1 MGGTVFSVMCAGIPP
16 PTPPSC
22 SLACEDCQL
31 DMILSE
37 ISEVKQLVN
46 RVATLESKVAE
57 QDATI
62 QHLCD
67 QVCSLTAEIKTL
79 KEKVNT
85 NDQLQK
91 GNALRLFGFPGSN
104 DETSLSTKI
113 YDRVLKPIL
122 VAAKSKG
129 DLSSVPQVNN
139 VIETCFRVGKFSPGA
154 NKPPP
159 PILIK
164 FTSSAVRLAL
174 LKNKRTNMPSP
185 TEGEKNNGCRRFI
198 LAEDL
203 TTPTYRKMQELQ
215 KDDRVSKAWSINGE
229 IWYLPTGENQKS
241 KKVKSVYDDIDTILS

>member
-1 MGGTVFSVMCAGIPP
+1 MAKSQL
-16 PTPPSC
+16 S
-22 SLACEDCQL
+22 SEQKL

-46 RVATLESKVAE
+46 RVATLENQVAE
-57 QDATI
+57 QDNTI
-62 QHLCD
+62 QFLTSE
-67 QVCSLTAEIKTL
+67 VTSLRAEVKTL
-79 KEKVNT
+79 KEKVNHS
-85 NDQLQK
+85 DQLQK

-104 DETSLSTKI
+104 DETSLSSKI

-129 DLSSVPQVNN
+129 DLSTVPQLNN
-139 VIETCFRVGKFSPGA
+139 VIEDSFRIGKFSPGP

-159 PILIK
+159 PIIIK
-164 FTSSAVRLAL
+164 FSSPAVRLAI

-185 TEGEKNNGCRRFI
+185 TEGEKNAGIKRFV

-203 TTPTYRKMQELQ
+203 TSPTFKKMQELQ

-229 IWYLPTGENQKS
+229 IFFLPTGENQRP
-241 KKVKSVYDDIDTILS
+241 KKVKSVYDDIDQILS